1 MILMAS
7 KKKDVVVK
15 NLSYI
20 YPDDTPALHDV
31 CFEISK
37 GETVALVGQNGAGKS
52 TLLLHLN
59 GVIENENGCITIA
72 GLILNK
78 KNVRDIR
85 MINCLCQQFLTMLL
99 LVR

>member
-1 MILMAS
+1 MVLMAS

-59 GVIENENGCITIA
+59 GVIENENGCIIIA
-72 GLILNK
+72 GIALNK
-78 KNVRDIR
+78 KSERY
-85 MINCLCQQFLTMLL
+85 
-99 LVR
+99 